1 MLSGITSPRARPG
14 KPTFIVFAT
23 MVADPHSF
31 IRIRIQHLRLNTN
44 PDPGFHDQKIEK
56 ITAEKKIVKDKK
68 TTVYLS
74 LGLHKERPS
83 YRRSLQI
90 SKEAIQHFKT

>member
-1 MLSGITSPRARPG
+1 MFLAISWPG
-14 KPTFIVFAT
+14 LRIRIHFIR
-23 MVADPHSF
+23 
-31 IRIRIQHLRLNTN
+31 IRIRIQHIRLNID
-44 PDPGFHDQKIEK
+44 PDPDPRSQIRIQGYNNQKLGK
-56 ITAEKKIVKDKK
+56 NLQLKKNLFSFGSK
-68 TTVYLS
+68 TTIYIS